1 MHNAKKYRKTR
12 DYAIDTDIYTHT
24 HTQSKKSIRI
34 HAHFDFTFFVLFHFF
49 STNKRRHTVNA
60 FNFYYCCIVTN
71 TQQIVFVLLFRIFR
85 SARVIKFVTRVW
97 RSTQLH
103 VNATQRK
110 HNTAQRGT
118 APLNSTQFVGNA
130 KLDATRLT
138 AIVPLAG
145 IASWLACWLTY
156 WLAAWLLD

>member
-12 DYAIDTDIYTHT
+12 DYAIVADTHT
-24 HTQSKKSIRI
+24 HTHTHRARSQYAYTLTLISRFLFCSISFRQTNAGTQSMRSI
-34 HAHFDFTFFVLFHFF
+34 
-49 STNKRRHTVNA
+49 
-60 FNFYYCCIVTN
+60 YYCCIVTN

-97 RSTQLH
+97 RTTQLH